1 MTTFESFWY
10 PPRTSAADGRNSNEI
25 FILPTDIRNDA
36 LGISK
41 IMKIS
46 LPNLNDMDFR
56 STEKKVEGSGI
67 TTSYFPALM
76 KMVIFGHFS
85 QYRAKG

>member
-1 MTTFESFWY
+1 MY
-10 PPRTSAADGRNSNEI
+10 YARTSETIGRNSNEI
-25 FILPTDIRNDA
+25 FILPTDIRKDD

-41 IMKIS
+41 IIKKS
-46 LPNLNDMDFR
+46 LPNLNDMHFI
-56 STEKKVEGSGI
+56 SQESPEKKFDGSGI
-67 TTSYFPALM
+67 TPSYFPALM

>member
-1 MTTFESFWY
+1 M
-10 PPRTSAADGRNSNEI
+10 
-25 FILPTDIRNDA
+25 FILPTDIRKDD

-46 LPNLNDMDFR
+46 LPNLYDTDVR
-56 STEKKVEGSGI
+56 TLKSTEKSLMEV
-67 TTSYFPALM
+67 ALLSRPHENGH
-76 KMVIFGHFS
+76 FGHFP

>member
-1 MTTFESFWY
+1 M
-10 PPRTSAADGRNSNEI
+10 
-25 FILPTDIRNDA
+25 FILPTDIRKDD

-46 LPNLNDMDFR
+46 LRNLNDIKINR
-56 STEKKVEGSGI
+56 KKLQGSGI
-67 TTSYFPALM
+67 ISSYFSTL
-76 KMVIFGHFS
+76 KKRVVLGHFP